1 MIVKFFRHGTGGGN
15 AVFDYLLGEK
25 GDRPDAEVLRG
36 DVLTQ
41 KRLIDSLDF
50 KRQYTSGCLSFEEG
64 PDILSPDQKNEIM
77 DSFEAAITAGMD
89 NRVSFTWIEHRDKG
103 RLELNFVIAN
113 VDLEHGRLFQPYIH
127 CHDETRINTWK
138 DIQNIKYEL
147 TDPNDPLKKRLM
159 GQRDFL
165 PKSIKEARETITE
178 GITTLISE
186 GHIKNRHDII
196 NTLKE
201 AGFEIARQTSTYI
214 SIKNPNGKNNI
225 RLTGAIYERSF
236 RVSEE
241 LQRELEEKSRDY
253 RDRVSERLEDAQRL
267 FHDKLEAKRSYH
279 ESRHDKPKRSA
290 KAANKQ
296 HHSVSEISQR
306 PDPKVPSADYSAPSR
321 PHSAERHTS
330 KGSDQTVSGLSDRNR
345 SDDQRPAGKNSQINQ
360 RSYAG
365 YRGTFDIRP
374 KRPARTNP
382 NDDLNPQSTSQKR
395 LRNAPRSSPNLHFQ
409 QVLDIPWHLLHSSFR
424 YIHPWPYGCPPNK
437 INDHAKTTV
446 RTNQPRHER
455 EPRHH
460 HAPRPNHQP
469 AREDDS
475 RPKRHDSGI
484 KGLINQFGQHSKSR
498 DSKIAEAVITAGR
511 YLQTKQ
517 RSTAELTQ
525 SADGLSK
532 AAARLAQG
540 ATSTGDLSE
549 RLQSKSAAI
558 IKSDRA
564 LNRAADGIGRDI
576 EAVSQRIADKQPVN
590 ERYQRLRGQIDNHI
604 QSNQDLAGRNI
615 QSAAELRRAAEHIE
629 QVNKNLEIERE
640 KRLAAE
646 RSRDTGFSF
655 GM

>member
-25 GDRPDAEVLRG
+25 GDRPDVEVLRG

-64 PDILSPDQKNEIM
+64 ADILSAAQKNEIM

-127 CHDETRINTWK
+127 CHDETRINAWK

-147 TDPNDPLKKRLM
+147 TDPNDPVNKRPTAH
-159 GQRDFL
+159 RAFL
-165 PKSIKEARETITE
+165 SKRTKEICKEIDD
-178 GITTLISE
+178 GLYGLVIS
-186 GHIKNRHDII
+186 GVVRNR
-196 NTLKE
+196 KE
-201 AGFEIARQTSTYI
+201 VIAELEKGGFEIARQTSTSI
-214 SIKNPNGKNNI
+214 SIKNPGGKNNI

-241 LQRELEEKSRDY
+241 LQGELEEKSREY
-253 RDRVSERLEDAQRL
+253 RERVSERLKDAQRL
-267 FHDKLEAKRSYH
+267 FHDKLEAKRNYH
-279 ESRHDKPKRSA
+279 HSRHDKPRRSA
-290 KAANKQ
+290 KAADRN

-306 PDPKVPSADYSAPSR
+306 LDPKVPSANYPAPSR

-345 SDDQRPAGKNSQINQ
+345 SDDQRPSGANPQINQ

-365 YRGTFDIRP
+365 YREAFDIRP
-374 KRPARTNP
+374 KRPARANP
-382 NDDLNPQSTSQKR
+382 NDDLNPQPTSQKR
-395 LRNAPRSSPNLHFQ
+395 LRSAPRSSPNLHFQ
-409 QVLDIPWHLLHSSFR
+409 QVLDIPWHLLHASFR

-460 HAPRPNHQP
+460 QPPRPNHQP

-498 DSKIAEAVITAGR
+498 NSEIAEAVITAGR

-517 RSTAELTQ
+517 RATDEITQ
-525 SADGLSK
+525 SAVGLSK

-540 ATSTGDLSE
+540 ATRTRDLSE
-549 RLQSKSAAI
+549 RLQSTSAAI
-558 IKSDRA
+558 ADADRA
-564 LNRAADGIGRDI
+564 LDHAADGIGRDI

-590 ERYQRLRGQIDNHI
+590 QRYQRLRGQIDNHI

-615 QSAAELRRAAEHIE
+615 QSAAELRRAAEHVE

>member
-25 GDRPDAEVLRG
+25 GDRPDVEVLRG

-64 PDILSPDQKNEIM
+64 ADILSADQKNEIM

-89 NRVSFTWIEHRDKG
+89 NRVSFTWVEHRDKG

-127 CHDETRINTWK
+127 CHDETRINAWK

-279 ESRHDKPKRSA
+279 ESRHDKPRRSA
-290 KAANKQ
+290 KAADK
-296 HHSVSEISQR
+296 HHQSISEISQR
-306 PDPKVPSADYSAPSR
+306 PDPKVPSGDYSA
-321 PHSAERHTS
+321 ECHTS

-345 SDDQRPAGKNSQINQ
+345 SDDQRPTGKNSQINQ

-365 YRGTFDIRP
+365 YRGTIDIRP

-395 LRNAPRSSPNLHFQ
+395 LRSAPRTSPSLHFQ
-409 QVLDIPWHLLHSSFR
+409 QVLDVSWPLLHSSFS
-424 YIHPWPYGCPPNK
+424 YIHPWLYSRSPNK
-437 INDHAKTTV
+437 INHHAKTTV
-446 RTNQPRHER
+446 RTDQPRHER

-460 HAPRPNHQP
+460 QPPRPNHRP
-469 AREDDS
+469 ASADDS
-475 RPKRHDSGI
+475 RPKRYDSGI
-484 KGLINQFGQHSKSR
+484 KELVDQLGQHSKSR
-498 DSKIAEAVITAGR
+498 DSEIAEAVRIVRR

-517 RSTAELTQ
+517 RATDELTQ
-525 SADGLSK
+525 SAVGTSK
-532 AAARLAQG
+532 TAARLAQG
-540 ATSTGDLSE
+540 TTSIRSISEELQSTST
-549 RLQSKSAAI
+549 AI
-558 IKSDRA
+558 AKSDRA
-564 LNRAADGIGRDI
+564 LSKAADGTVKRI
-576 EAVSQRIADKQPVN
+576 EAVSQRIADKQPFN
-590 ERYQRLRGQIDNHI
+590 QRYERLRGQINDHI
-604 QSNQDLAGRNI
+604 QSNQNIAGQNI

-629 QVNKNLEIERE
+629 QINKNLEIERE